1 MKKKT
6 KIIIVLIIAVLIGTI
21 FFIVWNNQK
30 NDKMKKL
37 TSFDITVIS
46 YVDLMPTWPE
56 NNNPKEAYFKF
67 NLVGITKDEFLN
79 EYEIM
84 SIELNDCLIKCEDI
98 MYENDDNGFRF
109 YSPKYKFKG
118 NNIINLIIKNKKT
131 NVEYTKRL
139 KVSTGT
145 AL

>member
-109 YSPKYKFKG
+109 YSPKYKFKE

-145 AL
+145 TL

>member
-1 MKKKT
+1 M
-6 KIIIVLIIAVLIGTI
+6 I
-21 FFIVWNNQK
+21 
-30 NDKMKKL
+30 KL

-79 EYEIM
+79 EYEIK
-84 SIELNDCLIKCEDI
+84 SIELNYCLIKCEDI
-98 MYENDDNGFRF
+98 MYEIDDNGFRF

-145 AL
+145 VL

>member
-6 KIIIVLIIAVLIGTI
+6 KIIIVLIIVVLIGTI
-21 FFIVWNNQK
+21 FYIVWNIKK
-30 NDKMKKL
+30 NYKMEKL

-79 EYEIM
+79 E
-84 SIELNDCLIKCEDI
+84 
-98 MYENDDNGFRF
+98 
-109 YSPKYKFKG
+109 
-118 NNIINLIIKNKKT
+118 
-131 NVEYTKRL
+131 
-139 KVSTGT
+139 
-145 AL
+145 